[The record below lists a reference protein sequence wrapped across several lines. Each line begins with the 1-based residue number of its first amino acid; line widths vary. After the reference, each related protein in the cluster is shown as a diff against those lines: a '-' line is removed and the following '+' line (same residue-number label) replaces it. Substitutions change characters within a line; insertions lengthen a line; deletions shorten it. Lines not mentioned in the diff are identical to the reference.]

1 MTDRNLHYLLLV
13 GHQHAH
19 RRIMGTVCNGRLQPG
34 QPKIL
39 DFLTTHQGCT
49 QKEIG
54 EGCVLDISPAD
65 GVHPVKYLLDKSSVT
80 GLLLRMEEAGL
91 VRRESCSQD
100 RRVVRIYLTER
111 GMEEAR
117 WVQEVFDR
125 VDAIGWG
132 DIPQE
137 EQEQFMKTFR
147 KIISNFENREE
158 LT

>member
-54 EGCVLDISPAD
+54 EGCVLD
-65 GVHPVKYLLDKSSVT
+65 KSSVT

-100 RRVVRIYLTER
+100 RRVVRLYLTER

>member
-54 EGCVLDISPAD
+54 EGCV
-65 GVHPVKYLLDKSSVT
+65 LDKSSVT